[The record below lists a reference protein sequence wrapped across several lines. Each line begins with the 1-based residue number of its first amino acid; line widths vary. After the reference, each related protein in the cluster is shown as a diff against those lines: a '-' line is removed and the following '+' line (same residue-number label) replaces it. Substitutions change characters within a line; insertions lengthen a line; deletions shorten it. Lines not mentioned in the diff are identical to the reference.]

1 MFHRKKNK
9 VHLIITLILA
19 FAIFMTGCQTPESTD
34 TNSTQTAQA
43 ALNQVGTEMSAD
55 IEPTITSY
63 PTATQAPTITPI
75 PTKVPPTATPELP
88 VSAAT
93 PIPSSGE
100 TINVTNASDVVPLA
114 VYGKGTIEEISVS
127 PSGRWVAA
135 ATISG
140 ISIYDTDNP
149 EDEVVYLPNQSIRSI
164 DISSNGEV
172 VAAGLQ
178 DGRIVILNLADG
190 SIVQEIEA
198 HEGAVLSIVISK
210 DNLNLAS
217 GGDDN
222 LVKVWDFETGQNR
235 YTFTEHYGRIN
246 DLDFSPDNS
255 LLASGSSDSRV
266 IIWDI
271 ATGEALKIYDPQLGS
286 ITTLVFS
293 PDGTY
298 LASGSSDFSTYIF
311 NLNNDEVLPF
321 VLPGDNIVRDVAFAP
336 DMSQIAIGGDTNSI
350 EIWEFLDE
358 EGAYQGYQ
366 TLSLPHN
373 YTIKS
378 FEYTN
383 DGSTLISGTY
393 TSTISW
399 WKMPERELVTEIDR
413 GLLISAGFINNEP
426 YILSEPTTGS
436 LSLYNADTLEE
447 ILRVDDAHSNTIYS
461 GLLLPDGDSLITVS
475 FGGYKI
481 WNVKT
486 GEMLTEDV
494 SNPSYITSLEPSDD
508 GKYIALGWASGE
520 VEILDN
526 ETLTPLMTFTHGSGS
541 VRALDFSG
549 DSNILAT
556 GGDDTVIRLW
566 RVTDGEELAAL
577 EGHGDV
583 IFDVEFSP
591 NGEMIASASS
601 DYTVRLWQSI
611 NGEEE
616 DWGTM
621 ISTLSD
627 HDFRV
632 KSVAFSPAGD
642 LLASVSDDGTAILWN
657 ISGGQVLTTLPYFTG
672 FTKDIRFNDD
682 GSLIYTW
689 DWDGVMRIFGIQ
701 KPFD

>member
-1 MFHRKKNK
+1 MFHREKNK
-9 VHLIITLILA
+9 NYLIITLVLA
-19 FAIFMTGCQTPESTD
+19 FAIFMTGCQTPGSTD

-93 PIPSSGE
+93 PLPASGE
-100 TINVTNASDVVPLA
+100 IINVTNASDVVPLA

-140 ISIYDTDNP
+140 ISIYDTNNP
-149 EDEVVYLPNQSIRSI
+149 EDELVYLPNQSIRSI
-164 DISSNGEV
+164 DISNNGEI

-190 SIVQEIEA
+190 SIVQEFEA
-198 HEGAVLSIVISK
+198 HEGPVLSIAVSR
-210 DNLNLAS
+210 DDLNLAS
-217 GGDDN
+217 GGDDT
-222 LVKVWDFETGQNR
+222 LVKVWDLETGQNR

-246 DLDFSPDNS
+246 DLDFSPDNTS
-255 LLASGSSDSRV
+255 LASGSSDFQV
-266 IIWDI
+266 IVWDI
-271 ATGEALKIYDPQLGS
+271 ATGKAIKTYDPQLGS
-286 ITTLVFS
+286 ITSLAFS
-293 PDGTY
+293 PDGNY

-311 NLNNDEVLPF
+311 NINDDEVLPF

-336 DMSQIAIGGDTNSI
+336 DMSQIAIGGETNSI

-358 EGAYQGYQ
+358 EGSYQGYQ

-373 YTIKS
+373 YTVKS

-383 DGSTLISGTY
+383 DGSTLISATWD
-393 TSTISW
+393 TKLSW

-413 GLLISAGFINNEP
+413 GLLISAGFINDEP

-436 LSLYNADTLEE
+436 LSLYNADTLKE
-447 ILRVDDAHSNTIYS
+447 ILSIEEAHSNTIYS
-461 GLLLPDGDSLITVS
+461 GLLLPDEESLITVS
-475 FGGYKI
+475 IGGYKI
-481 WNVKT
+481 WDIA
-486 GEMLTEDV
+486 TEELLFEGI
-494 SNPSYITSLEPSDD
+494 SNASYITSLEPSND
-508 GKYIALGWASGE
+508 GKFIALGWANGE
-520 VEILDN
+520 VEILDT
-526 ETLTPLMTFTHGSGS
+526 ETNSTLLTFEHGNGR
-541 VRALDFSG
+541 VLALDFSG
-549 DSNILAT
+549 DNNILAT
-556 GGDDTVIRLW
+556 GGDDTVVRLW
-566 RVTDGEELAAL
+566 RITDGEELAAL

-591 NGEMIASASS
+591 DGEMVASASS
-601 DYTVRLWQSI
+601 DYTIRLWQAV

-616 DWGTM
+616 DWGAL

-627 HDFRV
+627 HAFRV
-632 KSVAFSPAGD
+632 KSVTFSPAGD
-642 LLASVSDDGTAILWN
+642 LLVSASDDGTAILWN
-657 ISGGQVLTTLPYFTG
+657 VSGGQVLAALPYFTG
-672 FTKDIRFNDD
+672 YTKEVRFNDD

>member
-19 FAIFMTGCQTPESTD
+19 FAIFMTSCQTPESTD

-93 PIPSSGE
+93 PLPGSGE
-100 TINVTNASDVVPLA
+100 VIDVTNASDVVPLA
-114 VYGKGTIEEISVS
+114 IYGKGTIEEISIS
-127 PSGRWVAA
+127 PSGRWVAV

-190 SIVQEIEA
+190 SIVQEFKA
-198 HEGAVLSIVISK
+198 HEGPVLSIVISK

-222 LVKVWDFETGQNR
+222 LVKVWTFETGQNR
-235 YTFTEHYGRIN
+235 YTFTEHYGHIN
-246 DLDFSPDNS
+246 DLDFSPDS
-255 LLASGSSDSRV
+255 TLLASGSNDSQV

-271 ATGEALKIYDPQLGS
+271 TTGEALKIYDPQLGS
-286 ITTLVFS
+286 ITSLAFS
-293 PDGTY
+293 SDGKY
-298 LASGSSDFSTYIF
+298 LASGSSDYSTYIF
-311 NLNNDEVLPF
+311 NMTDTETLPF
-321 VLPGDNIVRDVAFAP
+321 VIPGNNKVRDVAFAP

-373 YTIKS
+373 YTVKS

-383 DGSTLISGTY
+383 DGSTLISGTWG
-393 TSTISW
+393 TVLSW
-399 WKMPERELVTEIDR
+399 WKMPERELVKEIDR
-413 GLLISAGFINNEP
+413 GLLISTGFINNEP

-447 ILRVDDAHSNTIYS
+447 ILSVEEAHSNTIYS
-461 GLLLPDGDSLITVS
+461 GLLLPDGESLITVS
-475 FGGYKI
+475 YDGYRI
-481 WNVKT
+481 WDV
-486 GEMLTEDV
+486 EDGKMIFEDI

-508 GKYIALGWASGE
+508 GKYIALGWADGE

-526 ETLTPLMTFTHGSGS
+526 DTLTSLMTLTHGSGS
-541 VRALDFSG
+541 VRALAFSG
-549 DSNILAT
+549 DNNILAT

-566 RVTDGEELAAL
+566 RITDGKELAAL

-591 NGEMIASASS
+591 DDEMLASASS
-601 DYTVRLWQSI
+601 DYTIRLWQSI

-616 DWGTM
+616 EWGNL
-621 ISTLSD
+621 IATLSD
-627 HDFRV
+627 HNFRV

-672 FTKDIRFNDD
+672 KNREIRFNDD

>member
-9 VHLIITLILA
+9 VYIIITLILA
-19 FAIFMTGCQTPESTD
+19 FALFITGCQTPESTD
-34 TNSTQTAQA
+34 TNLTQTAQA
-43 ALNQVGTEMSAD
+43 ALNQAGTEISAD
-55 IEPTITSY
+55 TEPTITSY

-75 PTKVPPTATPELP
+75 PTMVPPTATPELP

-93 PIPSSGE
+93 PLPSSGE
-100 TINVTNASDVVPLA
+100 TITVANAKNVVPLA

-127 PSGRWVAA
+127 PSGRWVAV

-140 ISIYDTDNP
+140 ISIYDTNNP

-190 SIVQEIEA
+190 SIVQEFEA
-198 HEGAVLSIVISK
+198 HEGPVLSIVISN

-222 LVKVWDFETGQNR
+222 LVKLWDLETGQIQL
-235 YTFTEHYGRIN
+235 TFTEHYGRIN

-255 LLASGSSDSRV
+255 SLASGSSDSRV
-266 IIWDI
+266 IVWDI

-286 ITTLVFS
+286 ITTLAFS

-311 NLNNDEVLPF
+311 NLNNDEGLPF
-321 VLPGDNIVRDVAFAP
+321 VLPGNNIVRDVAFSP

-358 EGAYQGYQ
+358 EGSYQGYQ
-366 TLSLPHN
+366 TLSLPHS
-373 YTIKS
+373 YTVKS

-383 DGSTLISGTY
+383 DGSTLISATWD
-393 TSTISW
+393 TKVSW

-426 YILSEPTTGS
+426 YILSEPTIGS
-436 LSLYNADTLEE
+436 LSLYNADTLKE
-447 ILRVDDAHSNTIYS
+447 ILSIEEAHSNTIYL
-461 GLLLPDGDSLITVS
+461 GQLLPDGESLITVS
-475 FGGYKI
+475 IDGYRI
-481 WNVKT
+481 WGVET
-486 GEMLTEDV
+486 GEMIAEGLADT
-494 SNPSYITSLEPSDD
+494 SYITSLEPSAD
-508 GKYIALGWASGE
+508 GKYIALGWANGE

-526 ETLTPLMTFTHGSGS
+526 ETNSTLLTFDHGNGR
-541 VRALDFSG
+541 VLALAFSG
-549 DSNILAT
+549 DNNILAT
-556 GGDDTVIRLW
+556 GGDDTLIRIW

-591 NGEMIASASS
+591 NGDMIASASS
-601 DYTVRLWQSI
+601 DYTIRFWQSI

-616 DWGTM
+616 EWGDLIT
-621 ISTLSD
+621 TLYD

-632 KSVAFSPAGD
+632 KSVAFSPTGD
-642 LLASVSDDGTAILWN
+642 ILASASDDGTAILWN
-657 ISGGQVLTTLPYFTG
+657 VSGGQVLATLPYFTG
-672 FTKDIRFNDD
+672 YTKDVRFNDD